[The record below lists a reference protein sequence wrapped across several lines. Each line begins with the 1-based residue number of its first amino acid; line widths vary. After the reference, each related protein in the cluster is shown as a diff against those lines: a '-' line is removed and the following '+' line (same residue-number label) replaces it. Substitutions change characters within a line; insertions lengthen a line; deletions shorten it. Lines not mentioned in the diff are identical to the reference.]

1 MAKLTQCKWQQISFH
16 APSNVENHFKYELP
30 VSPRMPTIFIH
41 FGPVSPLTSWPV
53 DDPGLEEIGR
63 RESRWEKGVQRGRKS
78 QSEKRKRDEEQ
89 TARCEA
95 RERKRK
101 GRILV
106 GRREMKRGL
115 LWFRRW
121 PVVTSS
127 RLGSTARFEQ
137 ERDRVIGSERERI
150 IGQGTGSILL
160 ASCGGCYT
168 SETLHLASSEGTV
181 WACSLSAIRPCTFDS
196 QYSS

>member
-1 MAKLTQCKWQQISFH
+1 MWVPWYHGRWMIQAWKRQEGESWGERKEYDEGER
-16 APSNVENHFKYELP
+16 AEVEKERWKKD
-30 VSPRMPTIFIH
+30 SEIRSERMK
-41 FGPVSPLTSWPV
+41 
-53 DDPGLEEIGR
+53 E
-63 RESRWEKGVQRGRKS
+63 RKRDR
-78 QSEKRKRDEEQ
+78 KRKR
-89 TARCEA
+89 
-95 RERKRK
+95 REK
-101 GRILV
+101 ILV

-137 ERDRVIGSERERI
+137 ERDRGTESERERRI
-150 IGQGTGSILL
+150 SRGTGSILL

-196 QYSS
+196 RCRALYR

>member
-1 MAKLTQCKWQQISFH
+1 M
-16 APSNVENHFKYELP
+16 E
-30 VSPRMPTIFIH
+30 
-41 FGPVSPLTSWPV
+41 
-53 DDPGLEEIGR
+53 
-63 RESRWEKGVQRGRKS
+63 
-78 QSEKRKRDEEQ
+78 RKRDKEKI
-89 TARCEA
+89 ARCEA
-95 RERKRK
+95 AERKREGERK
-101 GRILV
+101 RRGRILV

-137 ERDRVIGSERERI
+137 ERDRVAESEKERKI
-150 IGQGTGSILL
+150 SRGTGSILL

-181 WACSLSAIRPCTFDS
+181 WACSLSATLHF
-196 QYSS
+196 